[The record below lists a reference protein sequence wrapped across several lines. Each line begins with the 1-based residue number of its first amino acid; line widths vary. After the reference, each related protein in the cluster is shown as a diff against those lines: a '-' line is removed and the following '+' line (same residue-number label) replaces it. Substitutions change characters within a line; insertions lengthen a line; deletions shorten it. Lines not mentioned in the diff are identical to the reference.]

1 MGPFRMMDLVGLDL
15 GWRARKL
22 GGKDSP
28 LHAKIAMNY
37 VSKIDMGKKMELV
50 TITTLKDLGH
60 QIQLLKMRPPMKKYQ
75 LRMVS
80 PEEIFLMKKS
90 SIDVFLP

>member
-15 GWRARKL
+15 GWRARNL
-22 GGKDSP
+22 EV
-28 LHAKIAMNY
+28 KIPHYTQRLVMNY
-37 VSKIDMGKKMELV
+37 VSKIDMGKKMELA

-60 QIQLLKMRPPMKKYQ
+60 QIQLLKMRPPMKRYQ